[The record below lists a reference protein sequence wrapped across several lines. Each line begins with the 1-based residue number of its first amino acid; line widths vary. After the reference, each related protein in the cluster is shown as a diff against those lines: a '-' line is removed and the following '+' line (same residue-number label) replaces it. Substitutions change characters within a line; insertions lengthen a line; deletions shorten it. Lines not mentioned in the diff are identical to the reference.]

1 MWYILNENTDYFACM
16 LQIKFPEPDFK
27 IRQSDDQAQIF
38 DPIRQKWIM
47 LQDEEW
53 ERQNMIAWLVKVQGV
68 TQSFISVEKT
78 LPLGN
83 TALRFDLLI
92 YDQSHQPWMIIEC
105 KSPEIKLDEKVLM
118 QALSYNSIV
127 PVPFI
132 LITNGNETHLANKKA
147 EPPVWCSAFPKFGE

>member
-1 MWYILNENTDYFACM
+1 
-16 LQIKFPEPDFK
+16 
-27 IRQSDDQAQIF
+27 
-38 DPIRQKWIM
+38 M

-53 ERQNMIAWLVKVQGV
+53 VRQNMIAWLVKVQGV

-132 LITNGNETHLANKKA
+132 LITNGNETHLVNKKA